1 MVSVSPP
8 TVICALL
15 EVVDKSLSVT
25 PGTASATELVD
36 DVTVMPS
43 TVMDAFCAACVRVNP
58 LVPDIDVY
66 ENLPTPVTPS
76 VISVDPS
83 SAVILNPLAA
93 PVLVP
98 LIKSLCSVP
107 LVTTDA
113 LTPAPAELILLA
125 TDVRVSVLL
134 MLTEIGVAVP

>member
-15 EVVDKSLSVT
+15 VVVDNSLRVT
-25 PGTASATELVD
+25 PGTASATVLVD
-36 DVTVMPS
+36 EVTVMPS

-58 LVPDIDVY
+58 LVPVVEVY

-98 LIKSLCSVP
+98 LINSLCSVP

-125 TDVRVSVLL
+125 TVVRVSALL
-134 MLTEIGVAVP
+134 MLTGMAVADP